1 MKRFSCD
8 VVTGEY
14 EAYFKTILK
23 RYKIYDPYTYSY
35 IHLFSESN
43 VDEIRRLYDGCPR
56 SDGSI
61 GNNGEVNNSRRT
73 KVHWIPPTDELNSIL
88 MNAITEENELRY
100 GFELSGTSEKVQYTV
115 YTSEE
120 QGHYDWHIDAM
131 KPLKRKLSAVVQLSD
146 PSEYEGGELQIQ
158 NGGIHIVEKKKGTC
172 VVFPSWMS
180 HRVTPVTKGV
190 RRSLVVWVE
199 GPPFI

>member
-1 MKRFSCD
+1 
-8 VVTGEY
+8 
-14 EAYFKTILK
+14 
-23 RYKIYDPYTYSY
+23 
-35 IHLFSESN
+35 
-43 VDEIRRLYDGCPR
+43 
-56 SDGSI
+56 
-61 GNNGEVNNSRRT
+61 VNNSRRT